1 MGALKNIFAAA
12 GLLAAAGAG
21 ETIYFYNRTM
31 KRGNAKTERT
41 TKMSG
46 TDWEQYFPLMEE
58 RKGFVLA
65 QTHRDVYIRSFD
77 GLKLHAV
84 YFPGMKQEENPGQSE
99 GGFRQGAAG
108 RQETGQAG
116 AAVQQETGQAG
127 AAAQQETGRAE
138 NALQTDT
145 AECECAAGRAS
156 DAVGS
161 AAPCPRKAVIC
172 FHGYTGEGLSN
183 YIAMTDYFLKQGYAV
198 LLPDA
203 RAHGE
208 SEGEYIGFGCLDR
221 KDALGWINWLI
232 KECGEE
238 VSVLLHGTSM
248 GGATVLMASGL
259 ELPPN
264 VKGIVSDCG
273 FTSPKE
279 VFTHVL
285 NHMYHLPAF
294 PAIQGADFLNRK
306 LAGYGMDECN
316 AKYEVRK
323 AKVPI
328 LFIHGSADTFVPCS
342 MCHEIYDN
350 CASPKRKLIVEGAAH
365 AESYYKD
372 MEAYEKALSE
382 FADEVMW
389 VK

>member
-1 MGALKNIFAAA
+1 MGALKNIVIAA
-12 GLLAAAGAG
+12 GILAAAGVG
-21 ETIYFYNRTM
+21 ETVYFYNRTM

-46 TDWEQYFPLMEE
+46 TDWEKYFPLMEE
-58 RKGFVLA
+58 RKGFVLG
-65 QTHRDVYIRSFD
+65 QPHEDVYLTSFD
-77 GLKLHAV
+77 GLKLHAT
-84 YFPGMKQEENPGQSE
+84 YFPGMEDG
-99 GGFRQGAAG
+99 
-108 RQETGQAG
+108 TGWPADVSG
-116 AAVQQETGQAG
+116 VK
-127 AAAQQETGRAE
+127 
-138 NALQTDT
+138 
-145 AECECAAGRAS
+145 
-156 DAVGS
+156 
-161 AAPCPRKAVIC
+161 KAVIC

-183 YIAMTDYFLKQGYAV
+183 HIAIADYFLKKGYAM
-198 LLPDA
+198 LMPDA

-221 KDALGWINWLI
+221 KDALSWVNWLI
-232 KECGEE
+232 GTCGDDVEIM
-238 VSVLLHGTSM
+238 LHGTSM

-259 ELPPN
+259 DLPCQ

-294 PAIQGADFLNRK
+294 PAIQGADLLNKR

-316 AKYEVRK
+316 AKYEVQK

-328 LFIHGSADTFVPCS
+328 LFIHGSSDTFVPVS
-342 MCHEIYDN
+342 MCHEIYEN

-372 MEAYEKALSE
+372 MADYEKVLTE
-382 FADEVMW
+382 FAGEIM
-389 VK
+389 

>member
-1 MGALKNIFAAA
+1 MKAKKVFKRLAAAA
-12 GLLAAAGAG
+12 GIVAAAGIG
-21 ETIYFYNRTM
+21 ETVYFYNRTM
-31 KRGNAKTERT
+31 KRGHADTERT

-58 RKGFVLA
+58 RKEYALA
-65 QTHRDVYIRSFD
+65 QEHRDVYITSYD
-77 GLKLHAV
+77 GLKLHAT
-84 YFPGMKQEENPGQSE
+84 YFPAIKKDSNK
-99 GGFRQGAAG
+99 
-108 RQETGQAG
+108 
-116 AAVQQETGQAG
+116 
-127 AAAQQETGRAE
+127 
-138 NALQTDT
+138 L
-145 AECECAAGRAS
+145 
-156 DAVGS
+156 
-161 AAPCPRKAVIC
+161 VIC

-183 YIAMTDYFLKQGYAV
+183 HMAIADYFLKRGYAM

-221 KDALGWINWLI
+221 KDALEWIDWAVE
-232 KECGEE
+232 ECGED
-238 VSVLLHGTSM
+238 VKIMLYGTSM

-259 ELPPN
+259 ELPDN

-285 NHMYHLPAF
+285 NDMYHLPAF
-294 PAIQGADFLNRK
+294 PAIPGADLINKR

-316 AKYEVRK
+316 AKIEVQK

-342 MCHEIYDN
+342 MCQELYDN
-350 CASPKRKLIVEGAAH
+350 CASPKRILIVEGAAH

-372 MEAYEKALSE
+372 MEAYEKALTE
-382 FADEVMW
+382 FAEEIM
-389 VK
+389 

>member
-1 MGALKNIFAAA
+1 MKVLKKIAAAA
-12 GLLAAAGAG
+12 GILAAAGVG
-21 ETIYFYNRTM
+21 ETVYFYNRTM
-31 KRGNAKTERT
+31 KRGHAKTERT

-46 TDWEQYFPLMEE
+46 TDWEQYFPLMEK
-58 RKGFVLA
+58 RKEFVLD
-65 QTHRDVYIRSFD
+65 QPHSDVYMTSYD

-84 YFPGMKQEENPGQSE
+84 YFPVLKDAGQHAS
-99 GGFRQGAAG
+99 AG
-108 RQETGQAG
+108 K
-116 AAVQQETGQAG
+116 V
-127 AAAQQETGRAE
+127 
-138 NALQTDT
+138 
-145 AECECAAGRAS
+145 
-156 DAVGS
+156 
-161 AAPCPRKAVIC
+161 VIC

-183 YIAMTDYFLKQGYAV
+183 YVAMTDYFLKHGYAV

-203 RAHGE
+203 RAHGQ

-221 KDALGWINWLI
+221 KDALGWINWVI
-232 KECGEE
+232 RECGED
-238 VSVLLHGTSM
+238 VKIMLHGTSM
-248 GGATVLMASGL
+248 GGATVLMTSGL
-259 ELPPN
+259 DLPDN

-285 NHMYHLPAF
+285 HKMYHLPSF
-294 PAIQGADFLNRK
+294 PAIQGADLINRK

-328 LFIHGSADTFVPCS
+328 LFIHGDADTFVPCS

-350 CASPKRKLIVEGAAH
+350 CSSPKRKLIVEGASH

-372 MEAYEKALSE
+372 METYEKALDE
-382 FADEVMW
+382 FAADIFKE
-389 VK
+389 

>member
-65 QTHRDVYIRSFD
+65 QPHRDVYIRSFD

-99 GGFRQGAAG
+99 GDFQQGDAG
-108 RQETGQAG
+108 RK
-116 AAVQQETGQAG
+116 
-127 AAAQQETGRAE
+127 
-138 NALQTDT
+138 
-145 AECECAAGRAS
+145 
-156 DAVGS
+156 
-161 AAPCPRKAVIC
+161 KAVIC

-323 AKVPI
+323 ARVPI

>member
-1 MGALKNIFAAA
+1 MGALKK
-12 GLLAAAGAG
+12 LLAAAGVLAAAGIG
-21 ETIYFYNRTM
+21 ETVYFYNRTM

-46 TDWEQYFPLMEE
+46 TDWEQYFPLMEK
-58 RKGFVLA
+58 RKEFVLA
-65 QTHRDVYIRSFD
+65 QAHKDVYIKSFD
-77 GLKLHAV
+77 GLRLHAT
-84 YFPGMKQEENPGQSE
+84 YFAGVGQEEVPG
-99 GGFRQGAAG
+99 
-108 RQETGQAG
+108 TG
-116 AAVQQETGQAG
+116 
-127 AAAQQETGRAE
+127 
-138 NALQTDT
+138 
-145 AECECAAGRAS
+145 
-156 DAVGS
+156 
-161 AAPCPRKAVIC
+161 KAVIC

-203 RAHGE
+203 RAHGG

-221 KDALGWINWLI
+221 KDALGWIHWLI
-232 KECGEE
+232 QECGEDI
-238 VSVLLHGTSM
+238 SILLHGTSM
-248 GGATVLMASGL
+248 GGATVLMTSGL
-259 ELPPN
+259 ELPDN

-294 PAIQGADFLNRK
+294 PAIQGADVLNRK

-323 AKVPI
+323 ATVPI

-342 MCHEIYDN
+342 MCNEIYDN

-372 MEAYEKALSE
+372 MAAYEKALSE
-382 FADEVMW
+382 FASEVLREPG
-389 VK
+389 VCA

>member
-1 MGALKNIFAAA
+1 MGALKNIVTAA
-12 GLLAAAGAG
+12 GLLAAAGIG
-21 ETIYFYNRTM
+21 ETVYFYNRTM

-46 TDWEQYFPLMEE
+46 TDWAKYFPLMEE
-58 RKGFVLA
+58 RKDFVMA
-65 QTHRDVYIRSFD
+65 QPHRDVYLTSFD
-77 GLKLHAV
+77 GLKLHAT
-84 YFPGMKQEENPGQSE
+84 YFPAIDG
-99 GGFRQGAAG
+99 
-108 RQETGQAG
+108 TGQA
-116 AAVQQETGQAG
+116 
-127 AAAQQETGRAE
+127 
-138 NALQTDT
+138 D
-145 AECECAAGRAS
+145 
-156 DAVGS
+156 
-161 AAPCPRKAVIC
+161 KIVIC

-183 YIAMTDYFLKQGYAV
+183 HVAIADYFLKHGYAM

-221 KDALGWINWLI
+221 QDALGWIQWTI
-232 KECGEE
+232 KECGEAIKIM
-238 VSVLLHGTSM
+238 LHGTSM

-259 ELPPN
+259 DLPAN

-294 PAIQGADFLNRK
+294 PAIQGADLLNKK

-316 AKYEVRK
+316 ARREVQK

-342 MCHEIYDN
+342 MCHEIYDS
-350 CASPKRKLIVEGAAH
+350 CKSPKRKLIIEGAAH

-372 MEAYEKALSE
+372 MEAYEKALTEFSE
-382 FADEVMW
+382 EIMS
-389 VK
+389 

>member
-1 MGALKNIFAAA
+1 MGVLKNVVVAA
-12 GLLAAAGAG
+12 GLLATAGVG
-21 ETIYFYNRTM
+21 ETVYFYNRTM
-31 KRGNAKTERT
+31 KRGNAKTDRT
-41 TKMSG
+41 IKMSG
-46 TDWEQYFPLMEE
+46 TDWTQYYPLMEE
-58 RKGFVLA
+58 RKKFVLV
-65 QTHRDVYIRSFD
+65 QPHSDEYITSFD
-77 GLKLHAV
+77 GLKLHAT
-84 YFPGMKQEENPGQSE
+84 YFPAIDQWEAAEAQERKEGQKPG
-99 GGFRQGAAG
+99 
-108 RQETGQAG
+108 
-116 AAVQQETGQAG
+116 
-127 AAAQQETGRAE
+127 
-138 NALQTDT
+138 
-145 AECECAAGRAS
+145 
-156 DAVGS
+156 
-161 AAPCPRKAVIC
+161 KKKIVIC

-183 YIAMTDYFLKQGYAV
+183 HVAIADYFLKHGYAM

-221 KDALGWINWLI
+221 QDALCWINWVI
-232 KECGEE
+232 QKCGED
-238 VSVLLHGTSM
+238 VSILLYGTSM

-259 ELPPN
+259 ELPAN

-294 PAIQGADFLNRK
+294 PAIQGAELINKK

-316 AKYEVRK
+316 AKREVQK

-342 MCHEIYDN
+342 MCEEIYEN
-350 CASPKRKLIVEGAAH
+350 CRAPKRKLIIEGASH

-372 MEAYEKALSE
+372 MATYEDTLTK
-382 FADEVMW
+382 FAEEIM
-389 VK
+389 

>member
-1 MGALKNIFAAA
+1 MGALKNIVAAT
-12 GLLAAAGAG
+12 GLLAAAGIG
-21 ETIYFYNRTM
+21 ETVYFYNRTM

-46 TDWEQYFPLMEE
+46 TDWEKYFPLMEE
-58 RKGFVLA
+58 RKEYVMA
-65 QTHRDVYIRSFD
+65 QPHRDVYLTSFD
-77 GLKLHAV
+77 GLKLHAT
-84 YFPGMKQEENPGQSE
+84 YFP
-99 GGFRQGAAG
+99 AAG
-108 RQETGQAG
+108 ADQADG
-116 AAVQQETGQAG
+116 CEAG
-127 AAAQQETGRAE
+127 VASGDGGEG
-138 NALQTDT
+138 T
-145 AECECAAGRAS
+145 ADVCAAGSGA
-156 DAVGS
+156 G
-161 AAPCPRKAVIC
+161 KMVIC

-183 YIAMTDYFLKQGYAV
+183 HIAIADYFLKRGYAM

-221 KDALGWINWLI
+221 RDALSWIRWAVR
-232 KECGEE
+232 ECGDGIKIM
-238 VSVLLHGTSM
+238 LHGTSM

-259 ELPPN
+259 ELPAN

-294 PAIQGADFLNRK
+294 PAIQGADLLNKK

-316 AKYEVRK
+316 ARREVRK
-323 AKVPI
+323 AQVPI

-350 CASPKRKLIVEGAAH
+350 CRSPKRKLIVEGAAH

-372 MEAYEKALSE
+372 METYERVLTE
-382 FADEVMW
+382 FADDIMSGQWEHDVSNTL
-389 VK
+389 